1 MSKKTIWLV
10 TFALSITLIGLF
22 IVQGFWI
29 RNAIRI
35 NEQHFDQL
43 INKTLNDVVNQL
55 ENQEM
60 VYQIINE
67 VEPYERQGNEQDQSV
82 AYSFRLNKTQ
92 QKKYSLNQYNL
103 DQRVLEVTSLDS
115 IDFSNRF
122 DIVSPNPL
130 QFQSKEK
137 YRMSQ
142 SLKEKFRERLES
154 ELQTDLSEKRIFVE
168 NIVNKLIQVDVGIE
182 NRLDKKAVDSL
193 LSKELNEKGISLD
206 YEFAV
211 MNKQDSTVL
220 ASGDFSPG
228 ANHVVYQDRLFPN
241 DVIVKDNFLKIYF
254 NDREGYIFKS
264 TGSMALI
271 SIILS
276 FIVILGFAL
285 TTHIMFKQ
293 KRLSRIKNDFV
304 NNMTHELKTPI
315 STISLATQML
325 KDNSIPESSK
335 NLGSISKIIDDETI
349 RLSSQVEKVLKTAV
363 FNSGRV
369 NIKPKQLDV
378 HQIIENVLK
387 SFYIQVENRN
397 GRIDKQLNANH
408 PEAEVDEVHFTNVMF
423 NLLDNAVKYSPH
435 DPRVKVETRDVRQ
448 GILVAVEDN
457 GIGIRKKDQKKIFDQ
472 FYRVPTGNRHDV
484 KGFGLGLNY
493 VKKMVEEHN
502 GQIHLNSEYKKG
514 TRFEII
520 IPNNNHKKNGKR
532 NR

>member
-1 MSKKTIWLV
+1 
-10 TFALSITLIGLF
+10 LSITLIGLF

-43 INKTLNDVVNQL
+43 INKTLNDVVKQL

-67 VEPYERQGNEQDQSV
+67 VEPYEQGDGQDQSV
-82 AYSFRLNKTQ
+82 SYSFRLNKTQ

-103 DQRVLEVTSLDS
+103 NQQVLEVTSLDS
-115 IDFSNRF
+115 VDFSTRF

-142 SLKEKFRERLES
+142 SLEEKFRERLES
-154 ELQTDLSEKRIFVE
+154 ELKTDLSEKRIFVE

-182 NRLDKKAVDSL
+182 NRLDKNALDSL
-193 LSKELNEKGISLD
+193 LSKEMRDKGIPLD

-211 MNKQDSTVL
+211 MNKKDSTVL
-220 ASGDFSPG
+220 TSGDFHPG
-228 ANHVVYQDRLFPN
+228 ADHVIYQDRLFPN

-254 NDREGYIFKS
+254 KDREGYIFKS

-276 FIVILGFAL
+276 FILILGFAL

-369 NIKPKQLDV
+369 NIKPKQLDI

-387 SFYIQVENRN
+387 SFYIQVENKN
-397 GRIDKQLNANH
+397 GRIDKELKAVRS
-408 PEAEVDEVHFTNVMF
+408 ETEVDEVHFTNVMF
-423 NLLDNAVKYSPH
+423 NLLDNAVKYSPD
-435 DPRVKVETRDVRQ
+435 DPHVKVETRDVKQ
-448 GILVAVEDN
+448 GIMVAVEDN
-457 GIGIRKKDQKKIFDQ
+457 GIGIRKKEQKKIFDQ

-502 GQIHLNSEYKKG
+502 GQIHLQSEYKKG

-520 IPNNNHKKNGKR
+520 IPNNNNKKNGKR

>member
-22 IVQGFWI
+22 IVQGVWI
-29 RNAIRI
+29 RNALRI

-43 INKTLNDVVNQL
+43 INKTLNEVVKQL

-67 VEPYERQGNEQDQSV
+67 VEPYEQQNDEQGQSV
-82 AYSFRLNKTQ
+82 YSYQLNKTQ

-103 DQRVLEVTSLDS
+103 NQQVLEVTSLDS
-115 IDFSNRF
+115 VDFSSRF
-122 DIVSPNPL
+122 DITSPNPL
-130 QFQSKEK
+130 QVKSKEK

-142 SLKEKFRERLES
+142 SLKEKFRERLEN
-154 ELQTDLSEKRIFVE
+154 ELKTDLSEKRIFVE
-168 NIVNKLIQVDVGIE
+168 NIVNKLIQVDVGID
-182 NRLDKKAVDSL
+182 NRLDKKALDSL
-193 LSKELNEKGISLD
+193 LSKELREKGIPLD
-206 YEFAV
+206 YQFAV

-220 ASGDFSPG
+220 ASGNYNPM
-228 ANHVVYQDRLFPN
+228 AEHVVYQDRLFPN

-254 NDREGYIFKS
+254 KDREGYIFKS
-264 TGSMALI
+264 TGSMTLI

-276 FIVILGFAL
+276 FIVTLGFAL

-363 FNSGRV
+363 FNSGKV
-369 NIKPKQLDV
+369 NIKPKEVDV

-387 SFYIQVENRN
+387 SFYLQVENKN
-397 GRIDKQLNANH
+397 GKIEKELKAVH
-408 PEAEVDEVHFTNVMF
+408 SEAEVDEVHFTNIVF
-423 NLLDNAVKYSPH
+423 NLLDNAVKYSPN
-435 DPRVKVETRDVRQ
+435 DPTVKVTTQDVRQ
-448 GILVAVEDN
+448 GLMVAVEDN

-502 GQIHLNSEYKKG
+502 GQIHLHSEYRKG

-520 IPNNNHKKNGKR
+520 IPNNNRKKNGKR
-532 NR
+532 DR